1 MKMNISEK
9 LVKKHT
15 NKIIYQRGEED
26 YKAGKV
32 TELEVK
38 DYYYKEEAFYVY
50 EIFAVVEAAYY
61 DEYYIEIIVS
71 EKTGFISVD
80 CDCPFFNDNHRKMG
94 FCKHIVAVMLKFIK
108 EYYSKSHFNEEG
120 NKLNKLLRDIKYNA
134 YKLSDQKEKL
144 KLEINYFY
152 DIYDYIPSSLELKIG
167 IDRLYVVRNMKQFL
181 QAIERNQSLEFGKG
195 FTLRPMDQQFWP
207 EDKRLIEFLLE
218 ISEINSMLDNN
229 DWNRNIL
236 IKAKKAYFTER
247 QLNRFFSL
255 LKDREI
261 NANIQGRQYKNIK
274 VLYRDLPLD
283 FQLKGSD
290 KGIILQHDKE
300 LPRPLSSNG
309 RFFFFKD
316 NIYVPSNEQLKIYVP
331 LYNFIINEKSREL
344 FFDREE
350 GEKIASYIIPAIK
363 KISGSFRLDESV
375 KESFYEEKLITKI
388 YLDKGK
394 EGLEEIKDFSDLYFS
409 EDFKKIKIYNY
420 SHVKSGVRVSGQGLL
435 EFDFRIEDIDPKEIR
450 KILSSIRQKKKYY
463 RLKDGDLID
472 LQHQD
477 FSKVASVIDY
487 LNINEKELFSKGR
500 TLIPKYNAF
509 YLDEALGDDLQGFKK
524 DLSFK
529 KFIKDLEEEKNIDY
543 SLPPNL
549 DNIMRNYQKE
559 GFKWLK
565 NLSHYG
571 FGGIL
576 ADEMGLGK
584 TLQTIAFIAAEKADK
599 PSLIVAPTTLIYN
612 WLREVEKFAP
622 QLKALVIAGSPQ
634 EREDLIANAKDYDMV
649 ITSYP
654 LIRRDV
660 ESYKDITFKYCIL
673 DEAQHIKNP
682 LSQNSYAVKSIKAKG
697 YFALTGT
704 PLENSLTE
712 LWSIFDFIMPG
723 YLFNHHKFL
732 ERYEIPIVKEGD
744 QEVLATL
751 NKHIKPFI
759 LRRLKKD
766 VVAELPPKIEHKLV
780 VDMTEEQKKL
790 YTAYM
795 LSARKTVERDFLLPG
810 QKGNKLEIMAL
821 LTRLRQICCDPAV
834 FLEDYQG
841 DSGKMQALEELLGEV
856 LAQKHRVLLFS
867 QFTRVLKN
875 IVGRLKSKGIP
886 YSYLDGNTPAKVRN
900 DLVND
905 FNAGSNDIFLI
916 SLKAGGTGLNLTGA
930 DIVIHFDPWWNPA
943 VEQQATDRAH
953 RIGQEKTV
961 QVIKLIAKDT
971 IEEKIYNL
979 QEKKKEIFD
988 KVVEVSTSEMS
999 LISKLSEAEI
1009 RELFIS

>member
-152 DIYDYIPSSLELKIG
+152 DIYDYIPSS
-167 IDRLYVVRNMKQFL
+167 
-181 QAIERNQSLEFGKG
+181 
-195 FTLRPMDQQFWP
+195 
-207 EDKRLIEFLLE
+207 
-218 ISEINSMLDNN
+218 
-229 DWNRNIL
+229 
-236 IKAKKAYFTER
+236 
-247 QLNRFFSL
+247 
-255 LKDREI
+255 
-261 NANIQGRQYKNIK
+261 
-274 VLYRDLPLD
+274 
-283 FQLKGSD
+283 
-290 KGIILQHDKE
+290 
-300 LPRPLSSNG
+300 
-309 RFFFFKD
+309 
-316 NIYVPSNEQLKIYVP
+316 
-331 LYNFIINEKSREL
+331 
-344 FFDREE
+344 
-350 GEKIASYIIPAIK
+350 
-363 KISGSFRLDESV
+363 
-375 KESFYEEKLITKI
+375 
-388 YLDKGK
+388 
-394 EGLEEIKDFSDLYFS
+394 EEIKDFSDLYFS

-472 LQHQD
+472 LQYQD

-841 DSGKMQALEELLGEV
+841 DSGKMQALEELLEEV

>member
-1 MKMNISEK
+1 MNISEK

-152 DIYDYIPSSLELKIG
+152 DIYDYIPSS
-167 IDRLYVVRNMKQFL
+167 
-181 QAIERNQSLEFGKG
+181 
-195 FTLRPMDQQFWP
+195 
-207 EDKRLIEFLLE
+207 
-218 ISEINSMLDNN
+218 
-229 DWNRNIL
+229 
-236 IKAKKAYFTER
+236 
-247 QLNRFFSL
+247 
-255 LKDREI
+255 
-261 NANIQGRQYKNIK
+261 
-274 VLYRDLPLD
+274 
-283 FQLKGSD
+283 
-290 KGIILQHDKE
+290 
-300 LPRPLSSNG
+300 
-309 RFFFFKD
+309 
-316 NIYVPSNEQLKIYVP
+316 
-331 LYNFIINEKSREL
+331 
-344 FFDREE
+344 
-350 GEKIASYIIPAIK
+350 
-363 KISGSFRLDESV
+363 
-375 KESFYEEKLITKI
+375 
-388 YLDKGK
+388 
-394 EGLEEIKDFSDLYFS
+394 EEIKDFSDLYFS

-841 DSGKMQALEELLGEV
+841 DSGKMQALEELLEEV

>member
-152 DIYDYIPSSLELKIG
+152 DIYDYIPS
-167 IDRLYVVRNMKQFL
+167 F
-181 QAIERNQSLEFGKG
+181 
-195 FTLRPMDQQFWP
+195 
-207 EDKRLIEFLLE
+207 
-218 ISEINSMLDNN
+218 
-229 DWNRNIL
+229 
-236 IKAKKAYFTER
+236 
-247 QLNRFFSL
+247 
-255 LKDREI
+255 
-261 NANIQGRQYKNIK
+261 
-274 VLYRDLPLD
+274 
-283 FQLKGSD
+283 
-290 KGIILQHDKE
+290 
-300 LPRPLSSNG
+300 
-309 RFFFFKD
+309 
-316 NIYVPSNEQLKIYVP
+316 
-331 LYNFIINEKSREL
+331 
-344 FFDREE
+344 
-350 GEKIASYIIPAIK
+350 
-363 KISGSFRLDESV
+363 
-375 KESFYEEKLITKI
+375 
-388 YLDKGK
+388 
-394 EGLEEIKDFSDLYFS
+394 EEIKDFSDLYFS

-841 DSGKMQALEELLGEV
+841 DSGKMQALEELLEEV

>member
-152 DIYDYIPSSLELKIG
+152 DIYDYIPS
-167 IDRLYVVRNMKQFL
+167 F
-181 QAIERNQSLEFGKG
+181 
-195 FTLRPMDQQFWP
+195 
-207 EDKRLIEFLLE
+207 
-218 ISEINSMLDNN
+218 
-229 DWNRNIL
+229 
-236 IKAKKAYFTER
+236 
-247 QLNRFFSL
+247 
-255 LKDREI
+255 
-261 NANIQGRQYKNIK
+261 
-274 VLYRDLPLD
+274 
-283 FQLKGSD
+283 
-290 KGIILQHDKE
+290 
-300 LPRPLSSNG
+300 
-309 RFFFFKD
+309 
-316 NIYVPSNEQLKIYVP
+316 
-331 LYNFIINEKSREL
+331 
-344 FFDREE
+344 
-350 GEKIASYIIPAIK
+350 
-363 KISGSFRLDESV
+363 
-375 KESFYEEKLITKI
+375 
-388 YLDKGK
+388 
-394 EGLEEIKDFSDLYFS
+394 EEIKDFSDLYFS

>member
-152 DIYDYIPSSLELKIG
+152 DIYDYIPS
-167 IDRLYVVRNMKQFL
+167 F
-181 QAIERNQSLEFGKG
+181 
-195 FTLRPMDQQFWP
+195 
-207 EDKRLIEFLLE
+207 
-218 ISEINSMLDNN
+218 
-229 DWNRNIL
+229 
-236 IKAKKAYFTER
+236 
-247 QLNRFFSL
+247 
-255 LKDREI
+255 
-261 NANIQGRQYKNIK
+261 
-274 VLYRDLPLD
+274 
-283 FQLKGSD
+283 
-290 KGIILQHDKE
+290 
-300 LPRPLSSNG
+300 
-309 RFFFFKD
+309 
-316 NIYVPSNEQLKIYVP
+316 
-331 LYNFIINEKSREL
+331 
-344 FFDREE
+344 
-350 GEKIASYIIPAIK
+350 
-363 KISGSFRLDESV
+363 
-375 KESFYEEKLITKI
+375 
-388 YLDKGK
+388 
-394 EGLEEIKDFSDLYFS
+394 EEIKDFSDLYFS

-472 LQHQD
+472 LQYQD

-841 DSGKMQALEELLGEV
+841 DSGKMQALEELLEEV

>member
-152 DIYDYIPSSLELKIG
+152 DIYDYIPSS
-167 IDRLYVVRNMKQFL
+167 
-181 QAIERNQSLEFGKG
+181 
-195 FTLRPMDQQFWP
+195 
-207 EDKRLIEFLLE
+207 
-218 ISEINSMLDNN
+218 
-229 DWNRNIL
+229 
-236 IKAKKAYFTER
+236 
-247 QLNRFFSL
+247 
-255 LKDREI
+255 
-261 NANIQGRQYKNIK
+261 
-274 VLYRDLPLD
+274 
-283 FQLKGSD
+283 
-290 KGIILQHDKE
+290 
-300 LPRPLSSNG
+300 
-309 RFFFFKD
+309 
-316 NIYVPSNEQLKIYVP
+316 
-331 LYNFIINEKSREL
+331 
-344 FFDREE
+344 
-350 GEKIASYIIPAIK
+350 
-363 KISGSFRLDESV
+363 
-375 KESFYEEKLITKI
+375 
-388 YLDKGK
+388 
-394 EGLEEIKDFSDLYFS
+394 EEIKDFSDLYFS

-472 LQHQD
+472 LQYQD

>member
-152 DIYDYIPSSLELKIG
+152 DIYDYIPSS
-167 IDRLYVVRNMKQFL
+167 
-181 QAIERNQSLEFGKG
+181 
-195 FTLRPMDQQFWP
+195 
-207 EDKRLIEFLLE
+207 
-218 ISEINSMLDNN
+218 
-229 DWNRNIL
+229 
-236 IKAKKAYFTER
+236 
-247 QLNRFFSL
+247 
-255 LKDREI
+255 
-261 NANIQGRQYKNIK
+261 
-274 VLYRDLPLD
+274 
-283 FQLKGSD
+283 
-290 KGIILQHDKE
+290 
-300 LPRPLSSNG
+300 
-309 RFFFFKD
+309 
-316 NIYVPSNEQLKIYVP
+316 
-331 LYNFIINEKSREL
+331 
-344 FFDREE
+344 
-350 GEKIASYIIPAIK
+350 
-363 KISGSFRLDESV
+363 
-375 KESFYEEKLITKI
+375 
-388 YLDKGK
+388 
-394 EGLEEIKDFSDLYFS
+394 EEIKDFSDLYFS

-841 DSGKMQALEELLGEV
+841 DSGKMQALEELLEEV

>member
-94 FCKHIVAVMLKFIK
+94 FCKHIVTVMLKFIK

-152 DIYDYIPSSLELKIG
+152 DIYDYIPSS
-167 IDRLYVVRNMKQFL
+167 
-181 QAIERNQSLEFGKG
+181 
-195 FTLRPMDQQFWP
+195 
-207 EDKRLIEFLLE
+207 
-218 ISEINSMLDNN
+218 
-229 DWNRNIL
+229 
-236 IKAKKAYFTER
+236 
-247 QLNRFFSL
+247 
-255 LKDREI
+255 
-261 NANIQGRQYKNIK
+261 
-274 VLYRDLPLD
+274 
-283 FQLKGSD
+283 
-290 KGIILQHDKE
+290 
-300 LPRPLSSNG
+300 
-309 RFFFFKD
+309 
-316 NIYVPSNEQLKIYVP
+316 
-331 LYNFIINEKSREL
+331 
-344 FFDREE
+344 
-350 GEKIASYIIPAIK
+350 
-363 KISGSFRLDESV
+363 
-375 KESFYEEKLITKI
+375 
-388 YLDKGK
+388 
-394 EGLEEIKDFSDLYFS
+394 EEIKDFSDLYFS

-841 DSGKMQALEELLGEV
+841 DSGKMQALEELLEEV